1 MLYISG
7 VERCGP
13 LRATESKGRPMKK
26 QSLWSMLKEA
36 VSNFSRDDALTLAGA
51 LAFYSALALS
61 PLLVLFLTAS
71 SLLGEDTQASMIQ
84 EMETV
89 IGPEA
94 SQMVET
100 VIQHAGQQAD
110 VATWAG
116 VLGLVALAFSATAVF
131 AQLQFSLNRIWDVQ
145 TKRDAGYWAWIRRRL
160 LGLLMIFVIGLL
172 LLGSVI
178 VTTALGMILPQ
189 GGWIWQVVNFLVT
202 AGVLVLLFAAIFK
215 YLPDVE
221 VEWKNVWAGAIL
233 TAVLFTIGRHLIGLY
248 LSYSSVG
255 SAYGAAGSLI
265 VLLLWVYY
273 SACIVFLGAEL
284 TQAYAHQSGG
294 GMKPSEYAEW
304 VPEAQAKRKHA
315 A

>member
-1 MLYISG
+1 
-7 VERCGP
+7 
-13 LRATESKGRPMKK
+13 MKK
-26 QSLWSMLKEA
+26 QSIWSMLKEA
-36 VSNFSRDDALTLAGA
+36 VSNFSKDDALTLAGA

-61 PLLVLFLTAS
+61 PLLVLFLTAT
-71 SLLGEDTQASMIQ
+71 SLLGEETQASMIQ

-89 IGPEA
+89 IGPQA
-94 SQMVET
+94 SQMVGT
-100 VIQHAGQQAD
+100 VIQHAGEQAN

-131 AQLQFSLNRIWDVQ
+131 AQFQYSLNRIWDVQ
-145 TKRDAGYWAWIRRRL
+145 TRSDVGYWASIRRRL
-160 LGLLMIFVIGLL
+160 LGLLMILIIGVL

-189 GGWIWQVVNFLVT
+189 GGWIWQGVNFLVT
-202 AGVLVLLFAAIFK
+202 VGILVLLFAAVFK

-221 VEWKNVWAGAIL
+221 VAWSNVWAGAIL
-233 TAVLFTIGRHLIGLY
+233 TAILFTIGRHLIGLY
-248 LSYSSVG
+248 LGYSSVG

-273 SACIVFLGAEL
+273 SVCIVFLGAEL
-284 TQAYAHQSGG
+284 TQAYAYHSGR

-304 VPEAQAKRKHA
+304 VPEGQAKHRHA